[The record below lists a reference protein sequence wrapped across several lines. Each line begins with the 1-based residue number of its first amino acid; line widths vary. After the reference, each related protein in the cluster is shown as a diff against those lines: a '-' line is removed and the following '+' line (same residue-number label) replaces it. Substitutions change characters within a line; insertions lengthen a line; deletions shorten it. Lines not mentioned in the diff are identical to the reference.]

1 MKSETNG
8 AMFVPLWAMK
18 EHSTEHMDHQRHVS
32 SIFLSVWGLSHIL
45 DSTCMINT
53 GYTPS
58 VVAASDGILYSK
70 GQGCYPERS
79 RKAGRVGYQEPC
91 EIHQG
96 QK

>member
-1 MKSETNG
+1 
-8 AMFVPLWAMK
+8 
-18 EHSTEHMDHQRHVS
+18 
-32 SIFLSVWGLSHIL
+32 
-45 DSTCMINT
+45 MINT